1 MKFGTWLEHT
11 IKKNFRYRDITDL
24 SYGHNGGHFSKWPPP
39 VIILPVAQVLHHLGS
54 WFWWLILRFQG
65 PGVQWYYLQHAS
77 NYPTTYGGHF
87 SKWPPPVIILPV
99 SQVLDHLGSWF
110 LWLILHFQ
118 GSGMTWYNSKHSSN
132 SPATYI
138 WYPMAIM
145 VAIGK
150 KWRPPVIIWPV
161 AQVLHHLGSWFLWLI
176 LHFRRSEMLWYY
188 LQHASNYLTT
198 YIRKNK

>member
-1 MKFGTWLEHT
+1 MWMNCAFDDTSMKFGTWLEHT
-11 IKKNFRYRDITDL
+11 IKKNFSYRAITDL
-24 SYGHNGGHFSKWPPP
+24 SYGHN
-39 VIILPVAQVLHHLGS
+39 
-54 WFWWLILRFQG
+54 
-65 PGVQWYYLQHAS
+65 
-77 NYPTTYGGHF
+77 GGHF

-118 GSGMTWYNSKHSSN
+118 GSWMTWYNSKHSSN

-161 AQVLHHLGSWFLWLI
+161 AQVLHHLGSWFWWLI
-176 LHFRRSEMLWYY
+176 IHFQGWGMQWYY

-198 YIRKNK
+198 YI